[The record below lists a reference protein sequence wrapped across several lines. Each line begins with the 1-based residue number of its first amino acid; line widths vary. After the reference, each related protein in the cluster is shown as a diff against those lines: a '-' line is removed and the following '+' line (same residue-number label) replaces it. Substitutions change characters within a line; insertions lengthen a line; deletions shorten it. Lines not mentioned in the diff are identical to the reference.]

1 MPHPDAGPG
10 TLVAVTAP
18 QALREE
24 RASLDQQ
31 LAPLQSLTSQQLL
44 AKTNPAFAPS
54 PTYTTSDAAGIGGLA
69 TIQGSVLA
77 LQPAELATLGRQ
89 GFVIVDRKRFPSFV
103 YGYATLYAEDL
114 PVYVSADSILFAVH
128 RSYDALLMSLER
140 GALSPE
146 LQRLLSGMRARLA
159 SADLSA
165 LPAQARADADTYL
178 TVAESLLKG
187 SVVTPAAGGDAALV
201 GKLVAQALAASGA
214 QEVTLF
220 GIKRKEDFSQFEPR
234 GHYNDGDLL
243 SRYFK
248 AMMWLG
254 RIDFR
259 LLETQPDGSQVFR
272 RPQLEAALVL
282 RELMSPELRQ
292 HFDRIDRTVTAFV
305 GEHDYMQLSEL
316 DALLADLGVASI
328 AALTDVSDQRIAQ
341 AIVDGGYGTQRI
353 ASHIMRNGME
363 HTGTLPL
370 SSSFALLGQRYVLD
384 SHVFSNVVYDRV
396 QQGQV
401 KRMLP
406 SPLDVG
412 YAALGNDQAAQLLA
426 SELTTYPYAAEL
438 ASMRLLADA
447 HPQEFWQANLYN
459 LWLGAIRTLSPN
471 AATLASDASGLPPVA
486 RSEAWGRR
494 LLSTQLA
501 SWAELRHDT
510 LLYAKQSYTAG
521 ATCEFPDAFVDP
533 YPEFY
538 RAVARY
544 AEQGTALLAGLG
556 FAAGTYPIAGAK
568 DYFERLGSVAERLRS
583 MAEHQLTGA
592 AYTPEMLAFIND
604 AVKIQQGCGSPSGS
618 EGWYAKLFSNSLDG
632 VELDP
637 TMADVHTQPTDEGGT
652 PVGKV
657 LHVATGMP
665 RLMVV
670 INEGCSGP
678 RAYAGL
684 ASSYF
689 ERVTENFE
697 RLQDEPWAEEIE
709 QSHPADPSWLSD
721 IVQR

>member
-1 MPHPDAGPG
+1 M
-10 TLVAVTAP
+10 AVTAP
-18 QALREE
+18 QALRDE
-24 RASLDQQ
+24 RASLDDQ
-31 LAPLQSLTSQQLL
+31 LAPLQSLTSQELL
-44 AKTNPAFAPS
+44 AKTKPAFAPS
-54 PTYTTSDAAGIGGLA
+54 PTYSVAETTSIGGLP
-69 TIQGSVLA
+69 TIQSSALA
-77 LQPAELATLGRQ
+77 LQPAELAKLGQQ

-128 RSYDALLMSLER
+128 RSYDNLLMSLER

-159 SADLSA
+159 SAELSA

-187 SVVTPAAGGDAALV
+187 VVVTPLAGGDAALV
-201 GKLVAQALAASGA
+201 VKLVTQALAASGT
-214 QEVTLF
+214 QEVKLF
-220 GIKRKEDFSQFEPR
+220 GVKRLEDFSQFKPR
-234 GHYNDGDLL
+234 GHYDDGDLL

-259 LLETQPDGSQVFR
+259 LLETQPDGLQTFHR
-272 RPQLEAALVL
+272 AQLEAALVL
-282 RELMSPELRQ
+282 RELMTPELRQ
-292 HFDRIDRTVTAFV
+292 HFGRIDRTITAFV

-316 DALLADLGVASI
+316 DDLLADLGVASS

-353 ASHIMRNGME
+353 SSHIMFNQMRE
-363 HTGTLPL
+363 IGTLPL
-370 SSSFALLGQRYVLD
+370 SSSFAFLGQRYVLD

-396 QQGQV
+396 KQGQV

-406 SPLDVG
+406 SPLDIG
-412 YAALGNDQAAQLLA
+412 YAALGNDQAAQLLE

-438 ASMRLLADA
+438 AGMRVLADA
-447 HPQEFWQANLYN
+447 HPQEFWQASLYN

-471 AATLASDASGLPPVA
+471 AAMLASDAGGLPPVA

-521 ATCEFPDAFVDP
+521 ASCEFPDAFVDP

-556 FAAGTYPIAGAK
+556 LPAGTYPVVAGAQ
-568 DYFERLGSVAERLRS
+568 DYFVRLGSVAERLRG

-592 AYTPEMLAFIND
+592 PYTPEMLAFIND
-604 AVKIQQGCGSPSGS
+604 AVKVQQGCGSPAGS
-618 EGWYAKLFSNSLDG
+618 EGWYAKLFSASLDG

-637 TMADVHTQPTDEGGT
+637 TIADVHTQPTDEAGNL
-652 PVGKV
+652 VGKV

-670 INEGCSGP
+670 ISEGCSGP

-689 ERVTENFE
+689 ERVTANFE
-697 RLQDEPWAEEIE
+697 RLQDEPWAKEV
-709 QSHPADPSWLSD
+709 QQAHPVDPSWLSD